1 MKSITPFGEVIP
13 VILTALTG
21 TFGSKVSSGGLI
33 LFCSSPKTGDND
45 PFDKPIFTDPRA
57 G

>member
-21 TFGSKVSSGGLI
+21 TFGSKVSSEGE
-33 LFCSSPKTGDND
+33 FCSSPKTGDND